1 MKISNATVLVT
12 GANRGIGLAL
22 VRALLDA
29 GASRVYAAA
38 RNTDQLAKAVS
49 ADPARVVPVQLD
61 VTDAVSVDA
70 AARTVGGVDILV
82 NNAGAAFFG
91 NLLDMPIDQVKRDLD
106 VNYLG
111 TLRVVRAFAPLF
123 REGREGAV
131 VNLLSV
137 VSIASAPGLGGYS
150 ASKAAAWSMT
160 QAIRATLAG
169 RGVSVHGVYPG
180 PVDTDMAKDIPMD
193 KTPPDAVARAIVS
206 GIEAGDEDIFPD
218 PMALQVAAGWKQDH
232 KAVERQF
239 AGM

>member
-1 MKISNATVLVT
+1 VKISNATVLVT

-29 GASRVYAAA
+29 GARRVHAAA
-38 RNTDQLAKAVS
+38 RNPEQLTEAIA

-61 VTDAVSVDA
+61 VTDPASVEA
-70 AARTVGGVDILV
+70 AARTVGRVDLLV

-91 NLLDMPIDQVKRDLD
+91 NVLDMPMDQIERDLD

-123 REGREGAV
+123 EPGRGGAV

-137 VSIASAPGLGGYS
+137 VSIASAPPLGGYS

-169 RGVSVHGVYPG
+169 RDVSVHGVYPG
-180 PVDTDMAKDIPMD
+180 PVDTDMAKDMPMD
-193 KTPPDAVARAIVS
+193 KTPPDAVARAIVA
-206 GIEAGDEDIFPD
+206 GIEAGHEDIFPD
-218 PMALQVAAGWKQDH
+218 PMALQVEAGWKQDH
-232 KAVERQF
+232 KALERQF
-239 AGM
+239 AAL

>member
-22 VRALLDA
+22 VRALLDG

-49 ADPARVVPVQLD
+49 ADPARVVPVPLD
-61 VTDAVSVDA
+61 VTNAASGAA
-70 AARTVGGVDILV
+70 AARTVGSVDILL
-82 NNAGAAFFG
+82 NNAGALHFG
-91 NLLDMPIDQVKRDLD
+91 NLLDMPIEEVQSDLD
-106 VNYLG
+106 VNCLG

-123 REGREGAV
+123 RQGHEAAV

-137 VSIASAPGLGGYS
+137 VSLANAPGLGGYS
-150 ASKAAAWSMT
+150 VSKAAALSMT

-169 RGVSVHGVYPG
+169 RGVSVHGMYPG
-180 PVDTDMAKDIPMD
+180 PVDTDMAKDLPLD

-218 PMALQVAAGWKQDH
+218 PMALQVAAGWKQDR

-239 AGM
+239 AAM